1 MCELQRR
8 SFIVFSRL
16 SNLATRKGDH
26 GLENKNKISYP
37 EARRVV
43 SSRTP
48 VAGKSYASAT
58 SKSYVSTAIQRDAS
72 TAPTSA
78 TAASITPK
86 NVAVDT
92 LKSVSPP
99 RDVKK
104 KRKTRIKESGVQSHK
119 KRGRTSLKN
128 SMTWETMSWT
138 FTPRKATKCV
148 VIIVYDDV
156 DGDTSPTG
164 GVCLFT
170 SNLYPST
177 VVTLHTS
184 LQAVAVRIHVHSLVT
199 VCCVY
204 LPPND
209 VVPQVDLNHL
219 VSQLPAP
226 FIWLGDFN
234 GHSPLWGHD
243 VTNSR
248 GRQPVVF
255 QRVFAYHRSQY
266 SRYSAIYTDGSK
278 RADYV
283 GCGVVIEDIMHG
295 YRLDTFAAFS
305 PQGLTFFR

>member
-58 SKSYVSTAIQRDAS
+58 SKSYVSTAIQVDAS

-104 KRKTRIKESGVQSHK
+104 NRKTRIKESGCNPTKK
-119 KRGRTSLKN
+119 KRGRTSLK
-128 SMTWETMSWT
+128 
-138 FTPRKATKCV
+138 TP
-148 VIIVYDDV
+148 
-156 DGDTSPTG
+156 
-164 GVCLFT
+164 
-170 SNLYPST
+170 
-177 VVTLHTS
+177 
-184 LQAVAVRIHVHSLVT
+184 
-199 VCCVY
+199 
-204 LPPND
+204 
-209 VVPQVDLNHL
+209 
-219 VSQLPAP
+219 
-226 FIWLGDFN
+226 
-234 GHSPLWGHD
+234 
-243 VTNSR
+243 
-248 GRQPVVF
+248 
-255 QRVFAYHRSQY
+255 
-266 SRYSAIYTDGSK
+266 
-278 RADYV
+278 
-283 GCGVVIEDIMHG
+283 
-295 YRLDTFAAFS
+295 
-305 PQGLTFFR
+305 